1 MIKRCYNLVRGD
13 HMRKKTIAFT
23 LIGLLGILGL
33 LSVFFGLFVLPQ
45 LSYQMG
51 LEFPELL
58 NIQLPMLILVE
69 ILIILFIVGIIIVVY
84 LLNMYVKDNIYNFK
98 FTNFLAIL
106 VGMCII
112 AAISL
117 IGIFMWLSAYGGPG
131 PGLALM
137 LIAGSLVVLIV
148 SIVIYLIRVI
158 VLEAIELKNEIDLV
172 V

>member
-58 NIQLPMLILVE
+58 SIQLPMLILVE
-69 ILIILFIVGIIIVVY
+69 YY
-84 LLNMYVKDNIYNFK
+84 LL
-98 FTNFLAIL
+98 
-106 VGMCII
+106 
-112 AAISL
+112 
-117 IGIFMWLSAYGGPG
+117 
-131 PGLALM
+131 
-137 LIAGSLVVLIV
+137 
-148 SIVIYLIRVI
+148 
-158 VLEAIELKNEIDLV
+158 LEL
-172 V
+172 